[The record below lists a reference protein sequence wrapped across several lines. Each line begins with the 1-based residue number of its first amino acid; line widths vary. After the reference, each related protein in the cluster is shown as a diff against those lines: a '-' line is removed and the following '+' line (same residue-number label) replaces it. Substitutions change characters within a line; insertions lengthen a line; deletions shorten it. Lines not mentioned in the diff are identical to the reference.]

1 MNPPLCD
8 TAIASHVD
16 HLPPSALRVHARSEE
31 VGRGRPAFAPKL
43 PRVLCGPLRIA
54 LDELVPK
61 AATVED
67 MPIIPPT
74 DVTGTSR
81 DHPSVQDEG
90 FERAQRVAS
99 GRPTA
104 ADIAWLSKGFSAFLA
119 AGGGLAMERCLG
131 LPRNDCALRRACRDY
146 WLRRAWKALDDDLS
160 PWRRS
165 EKLATV
171 VRNFR
176 SRQWVR
182 WKTLEAAP
190 KMANDVEFALFQ
202 AFHSSE
208 RVPETAM
215 QLHNIAHYRRHS

>member
-1 MNPPLCD
+1 MTPPLCD
-8 TAIASHVD
+8 TAIASHIEHV
-16 HLPPSALRVHARSEE
+16 PSGALHVRTRIEE
-31 VGRGRPAFAPKL
+31 VGSSRPALSPL
-43 PRVLCGPLRIA
+43 PRALSGPLRIA
-54 LDELVPK
+54 LDDMVAK
-61 AATVED
+61 NGTVED
-67 MPIIPPT
+67 MPLIPSLSF
-74 DVTGTSR
+74 TGMR
-81 DHPSVQDEG
+81 PEHPSVLDEG

-104 ADIAWLSKGFSAFLA
+104 ADIAWLGKGFSAFLA
-119 AGGGLAMERCLG
+119 AGGALPMERCLG

-182 WKTLEAAP
+182 WRALDVAP
-190 KMANDVEFALFQ
+190 KSATDVEFALFQ